1 MSYPVADISVGG
13 MRLMGD
19 LPPKTHEALVH
30 VEFDGLEIDAR
41 LVRAYKG
48 GFAVQFIQSEN
59 ARERLIRLV
68 YGGKHGNKSVE
79 IKPAEVMG
87 AMINRVFR

>member
-1 MSYPVADISVGG
+1 
-13 MRLMGD
+13 MR
-19 LPPKTHEALVH
+19 
-30 VEFDGLEIDAR
+30 VEFDGLDVEAR
-41 LVRAYKG
+41 LVRAYKD

-68 YGGKHGNKSVE
+68 YGGKHGGKAPE